1 MGEGHDPESID
12 EARSMDSAG
21 RNAQAMLAQT
31 ALLLRLS
38 TDKQEANRSQ
48 ERRSVIKITP
58 HIQWATLGD
67 DDQKV
72 DRFIRIGLANDGKGM
87 QPSEKLITLGQC
99 LKQSRLK
106 VYDLIVERAER
117 SGAYAADPRRD
128 CGSFAGIQ

>member
-1 MGEGHDPESID
+1 
-12 EARSMDSAG
+12 
-21 RNAQAMLAQT
+21 MLEHMSAQT

-38 TDKQEANRSQ
+38 TDKQEANWSQ

-72 DRFIRIGLANDGKGM
+72 DRFIRKLESTIGLANDGKGM

-117 SGAYAADPRRD
+117 SGAYAADPQGVYDEIVIR
-128 CGSFAGIQ
+128 